1 MERPKQGGLD
11 IAGSTLNA
19 EAREQADVFAGAE
32 QEQEAGN
39 HSDVFLK
46 ENMARP
52 KQGGMETTCSPM
64 ASEIKDTPSVQVAE
78 RTGAHAGAEQK
89 QDSPHRCLFV
99 SIWEQESADAEPFLT
114 INDAVAAANDGDAVR
129 VDCLDCKEPHGLVI
143 DKAIVLVGIDNKYH
157 QKIVVS
163 NHYSTEGCPCV
174 ILAGSGGEMRNV
186 TVVAAHGSCGIHI
199 QNWLWK
205 LVDVEVIRGGEGG
218 VSVPTSIPFSAVRS
232 KFEGGL
238 VAEGDAT
245 MENCRLEGLAIG
257 VECAGDVTLKS
268 CELKVAEG
276 AALCTKGFRVT
287 ESVIDGVD
295 GIEASGHGE
304 ISESKVKTTGVG
316 FTVRSLVA
324 SETEIEGSVLVEE
337 GDVRMTD
344 TIVKAKDSGGVVV
357 VVEGDVTMENCCVE
371 GMAKGVECAGDVTL
385 KSCELKVLVW

>member
-143 DKAIVLVGIDNKYH
+143 DKAIVLQQIPSKNRCLQSLLNRGMPLRDFGWVRRRDAKRDGRCCTWQLWDT
-157 QKIVVS
+157 
-163 NHYSTEGCPCV
+163 YSE
-174 ILAGSGGEMRNV
+174 LA
-186 TVVAAHGSCGIHI
+186 
-199 QNWLWK
+199 
-205 LVDVEVIRGGEGG
+205 
-218 VSVPTSIPFSAVRS
+218 
-232 KFEGGL
+232 
-238 VAEGDAT
+238 
-245 MENCRLEGLAIG
+245 LET
-257 VECAGDVTLKS
+257 C
-268 CELKVAEG
+268 
-276 AALCTKGFRVT
+276 
-287 ESVIDGVD
+287 
-295 GIEASGHGE
+295 
-304 ISESKVKTTGVG
+304 
-316 FTVRSLVA
+316 
-324 SETEIEGSVLVEE
+324 
-337 GDVRMTD
+337 
-344 TIVKAKDSGGVVV
+344 
-357 VVEGDVTMENCCVE
+357 
-371 GMAKGVECAGDVTL
+371 
-385 KSCELKVLVW
+385 